1 MSVKNY
7 DPKLFSCIV
16 GGKIMSGFS
25 DGTYIKV
32 ERNEQAYNLKVGV
45 TGEATRAKN
54 NNRSGKITVTL
65 MQSAQS
71 NDDLSSIAAADELG
85 NAGVVPVLVKDGSG
99 STVASAVTAWVMK
112 YPNTEFQK
120 EATTREWVLET
131 DELLM
136 FVGGENA

>member
-1 MSVKNY
+1 MVKTY

-16 GGKIMSGFS
+16 GGKIMTGFS
-25 DGTYIKV
+25 DGTYIKL
-32 ERNEQAYNLKVGV
+32 ERNEQAFNLKVGV

-54 NNRSGKITVTL
+54 NNRSGKVTITL
-65 MQSAQS
+65 MQSSDS
-71 NDDLSSIAAADELG
+71 NDALSTFAAADELT
-85 NAGVVPVLVKDGSG
+85 NAGAVPVLIKDGSG
-99 STVASAVTAWVMK
+99 STVASAVTAWVQK